1 LNVYFN
7 NDFIYAYGHSLFGN
21 NNGSGI
27 QVQTNGN
34 YKVELSTNPP
44 KIPLN
49 KNTEILLRV
58 TSLANGSTGVA
69 GAGGGRG
76 GGSEIMEI
84 PAYLSLVKDSK
95 TNDLQN
101 TLVMVRGGHY
111 NFNSVFSDKGKYLLF
126 VDIKDIYYTNT
137 ILNFIFVLNADV
149 PITDQFYDMLKS
161 IFVNY
166 YYIYIPVISII
177 IFIIIRSQKKNTV
190 SGKMTI
196 MVRWLYN
203 KLHK

>member
-1 LNVYFN
+1 MYFYFNRKDSSIKLINCIYYVIRDNVKSFSLKSILSLSLILLFSLNVYFN
-7 NDFIYAYGHSLFGN
+7 NDSIYAYGHSLFGN

-69 GAGGGRG
+69 GAGGGG

-84 PAYLSLVKDSK
+84 PAYLSLIKDG
-95 TNDLQN
+95 NINNLQH

-111 NFNSVFSDKGKYLLF
+111 N
-126 VDIKDIYYTNT
+126 
-137 ILNFIFVLNADV
+137 
-149 PITDQFYDMLKS
+149 
-161 IFVNY
+161 
-166 YYIYIPVISII
+166 
-177 IFIIIRSQKKNTV
+177 
-190 SGKMTI
+190 
-196 MVRWLYN
+196 
-203 KLHK
+203 